1 MAVFDHQPEDPA
13 IHRTAARLAQ
23 QLVGLVESCLPD
35 PKAQQ
40 RALTEFY
47 SAIRFS
53 LREFKREAIREDC
66 KAR

>member
-13 IHRTAARLAQ
+13 IHHAAARLAQ
-23 QLVGLVESCLPD
+23 RLVGLVEPCLPG
-35 PKAQQ
+35 PEAQQ
-40 RALTEFY
+40 RALKEFY

-53 LREFKREAIREDC
+53 LREFKREVIREDG